1 MDDISK
7 NIEEYNHNK
16 KRKKLIVF
24 DDIFPDILSDK
35 SLHQQLNYLLEVEN
49 LTFLL
54 ILFHNLTFLCQEM
67 LELIF
72 THCFIMKIPN
82 KQEPQQI
89 LFNHSSDIEFK
100 DFKNLYIK
108 GTSKPHSFSVID
120 ATLSPDNSSSFRIFK
135 K

>member
-1 MDDISK
+1 M
-7 NIEEYNHNK
+7 
-16 KRKKLIVF
+16 
-24 DDIFPDILSDK
+24 
-35 SLHQQLNYLLEVEN
+35 
-49 LTFLL
+49 

-89 LFNHSSDIEFK
+89 PFNHSSDIEFK
-100 DFKNLYIK
+100 DLKNLYIK

-135 K
+135 KKYKI

>member
-1 MDDISK
+1 M
-7 NIEEYNHNK
+7 
-16 KRKKLIVF
+16 
-24 DDIFPDILSDK
+24 
-35 SLHQQLNYLLEVEN
+35 
-49 LTFLL
+49 
-54 ILFHNLTFLCQEM
+54 ILFHKLTFLCQEM

-89 LFNHSSDIEFK
+89 PFNHSSDIEFK